1 MENKLENEGKRAS
14 NKQVLYLEWNRE
26 MSLLAHWMNR
36 WKNFLQDQTPLAYNS
51 ANIAN
56 RYYIHL

>member
-1 MENKLENEGKRAS
+1 MENEGKRAS